1 MEEGHLKPGLRHRE
15 ENAHTVCLMDVNGT
29 WKECSLTQTAKG
41 KRDTVERWKADEGR
55 IIPVIDVV
63 DGFFVQSVP
72 EAEMMML
79 DKQNQRFGGLAEM
92 DHNGSD
98 GIFLAVFN
106 FARQKPLVRGER

>member
-1 MEEGHLKPGLRHRE
+1 
-15 ENAHTVCLMDVNGT
+15 MDVNGT

-41 KRDTVERWKADEGR
+41 KRDTVERWEADEGR
-55 IIPVIDVV
+55 IIPVIDVLN
-63 DGFFVQSVP
+63 DIFMQSVP

-79 DKQNQRFGGLAEM
+79 HKMNKRFGGLAEM

-98 GIFLAVFN
+98 GIYLAVFN

>member
-15 ENAHTVCLMDVNGT
+15 EYAHTVCLMDVNGT

-79 DKQNQRFGGLAEM
+79 HKKN
-92 DHNGSD
+92 
-98 GIFLAVFN
+98 
-106 FARQKPLVRGER
+106 